1 VRRWLS
7 QYKTVIFVVLALGGW
22 SALFYLIPATTIG
35 ESVGIQNSYIV
46 AFGISLVAGFSV
58 FTGTAAYAAVIE
70 FSRGGANPLYLGL
83 ISGIGLFLSDSIF
96 YILVMRGRKF
106 MQTRFKD
113 RLEKFHRIFER
124 VPDMLVYVAIFLFC
138 AFGPIPNDVI
148 LAGLMVTG
156 YEYKKFW
163 PALLLGDVTFMLFL
177 SYLFQQ

>member
-1 VRRWLS
+1 
-7 QYKTVIFVVLALGGW
+7 VVLALGGW
-22 SALFYLIPATTIG
+22 SALFYLIPATTIV

-58 FTGTAAYAAVIE
+58 FTGT
-70 FSRGGANPLYLGL
+70 NPLYLGL